1 MPRLLYSLVFYLL
14 SPLLIVHLLWRGIR
28 APAYLTRWRERFG
41 FFSLNF
47 KIRPIWIH
55 AVSVGEV
62 QASRT
67 LIRQLR
73 QQYPSVPILVTAT
86 TPTGS
91 DQVIRLFADTVEH
104 VYAPYDLP
112 YVVQRFL
119 SRVNPQLAIIM
130 ETEIWPN
137 IFHYCHTQR
146 IPLILANARLSQ
158 RSADSYMRFR
168 ALIGPTLAN
177 VRTIAAQS
185 ENDAGHFIRLGARE
199 ENTVVT
205 GSVKFEV
212 DLPASLHE
220 KSEVLRRDWGI
231 SRNIFIAAST
241 HTGEDEVVLDAYAM
255 IRARVDDVLLVIVP
269 RHPERFDRV
278 AQLCQRRGYSVVR
291 RSDNRPCMPNTD
303 VFIGDSMGELPLFYA
318 AADVAFIG
326 GSLIP
331 HGGQNP
337 LEASALGLP
346 VFFGPHFFNFSEIR
360 QLLLQHAAARQID
373 DAASLAHE
381 VLTCFSDIEH
391 RQSMGEAGREVV
403 AANRGALQALLK
415 IIQRQLHK

>member
-1 MPRLLYSLVFYLL
+1 MPRLLYSLFFYLL
-14 SPLLIVHLLWRGIR
+14 SPLLIVHLIWRGLR
-28 APAYLTRWRERFG
+28 APAYLARWRERFALINL
-41 FFSLNF
+41 SF

-62 QASRT
+62 HAART

-73 QQYPSVPILVTAT
+73 QQYPSVPILVTTT

-91 DQVIRLFADTVEH
+91 AQVTQLFADTVEH

-112 YVVQRFL
+112 LVVQRFL

-137 IFHYCHTQR
+137 IFHYCATR
-146 IPLILANARLSQ
+146 KIPLILANARLSQ
-158 RSADSYMRFR
+158 RSTNSYARFKS
-168 ALIGPTLAN
+168 LIGPTLAS
-177 VRTIAAQS
+177 VRTLAAQS
-185 ENDAGHFIRLGARE
+185 DNDAQRFISLGALP
-199 ENTVVT
+199 ENTQVT

-231 SRNIFIAAST
+231 SKNIFIAAST
-241 HTGEDEVVLDAYAM
+241 HTGEDEIILEAYGM
-255 IRARVDDVLLVIVP
+255 IRARMDNVLLVIVP

-278 AQLCQRRGYSVVR
+278 AHLCEKQGYNVVR
-291 RSDNRPCMPNTD
+291 RSDDKPCKSNTD
-303 VFIGDSMGELPLFYA
+303 VFVGDSMGELPLFYA
-318 AADVAFIG
+318 ASDVAFIG

-360 QLLLQHAAARQID
+360 QLLLDHNAARQIV
-373 DAASLAHE
+373 DADQLAHE
-381 VLTCFSDIEH
+381 VLECFKDVEH
-391 RQSMGEAGREVV
+391 RQKMGEAGRTVV
-403 AANRGALQALLK
+403 EANRGALSALMNL
-415 IIQRQLHK
+415 IDRQI